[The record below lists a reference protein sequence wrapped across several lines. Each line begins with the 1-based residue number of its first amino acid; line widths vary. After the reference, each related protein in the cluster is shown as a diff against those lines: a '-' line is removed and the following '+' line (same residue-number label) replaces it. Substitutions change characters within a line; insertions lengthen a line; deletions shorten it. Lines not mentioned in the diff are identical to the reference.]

1 MELAYSPPTSQHALT
16 HNHEVHQQID
26 FTQQSHIQ
34 PINYS
39 QQIPIAREN
48 MQIDDMET
56 YQSQPVNQAV
66 FTSEIE
72 KYNPNIGKL
81 PEMTIFWYS
90 LSDTYVL

>member
-1 MELAYSPPTSQHALT
+1 
-16 HNHEVHQQID
+16 
-26 FTQQSHIQ
+26 
-34 PINYS
+34 
-39 QQIPIAREN
+39 
-48 MQIDDMET
+48 MQMDDMET